1 MSEQQK
7 LISFE
12 RGAEILGLH
21 HTTIRQ
27 RKAGTGELTHVRGL
41 GRRVMLIESEVL
53 ALAERMVDESKN
65 HERER
70 KTLLRLAS

>member
-1 MSEQQK
+1 MTPK

-12 RGAEILGLH
+12 RAAEILNLH

-41 GRRVMLIESEVL
+41 GRRVSLIESEVL
-53 ALAERMVDESKN
+53 ALAQKTIEESKN
-65 HERER
+65 SEQER
-70 KTLLRLAS
+70 KSLLRLAS